1 MGRGENI
8 EKPVV
13 FGMPEK
19 LSMMMDYPRRQQQ
32 AVCLVTGQGLLTCKA
47 QRISLQ
53 AQRHQRTMP
62 ESLVKL

>member
-1 MGRGENI
+1 MGRGEVI

-32 AVCLVTGQGLLTCKA
+32 AVCLITGQGLLTYRA
-47 QRISLQ
+47 
-53 AQRHQRTMP
+53 
-62 ESLVKL
+62 